1 MAEPT
6 KPDPK
11 KPLEEAPPDAAPSV
25 SAQAAAADAAEPMAA
40 EPAASDAAVDATA
53 DAANEPVAST
63 GAPPDDADAQAEAIM
78 AEQSGQGGESS
89 ISADELEAAM
99 KAFNAGEAPK
109 PAAAAP
115 STATAASKVDEDAVA
130 AAMMASLAAAET
142 GGAQSADFGAEPFVA
157 PSFDSP
163 RTGLQAG
170 PLDLLDDVEL
180 DVTVELGRAEMY
192 IEDVL
197 KLGVGSVVELDK
209 LAGDPVDIYVN
220 AQLVARGEVLV
231 LNDNFCV
238 RVNDIVSPVPEGD
251 GRK

>member
-11 KPLEEAPPDAAPSV
+11 KPAGEMPIDAESDAPAATVEETDAQTPAEEAV
-25 SAQAAAADAAEPMAA
+25 ADESA
-40 EPAASDAAVDATA
+40 EPASEPTAETAA
-53 DAANEPVAST
+53 
-63 GAPPDDADAQAEAIM
+63 DDADAQADAIL
-78 AEQSGQGGESS
+78 AANASNATESS

-99 KAFNAGEAPK
+99 KAFSAGET
-109 PAAAAP
+109 PAQ
-115 STATAASKVDEDAVA
+115 TATGGSKVDEDAVA
-130 AAMMASLAAAET
+130 AAMMASLNAAASSD
-142 GGAQSADFGAEPFVA
+142 SAPVDFGAEPFIA
-157 PSFDSP
+157 PSFDAP
-163 RTGLQAG
+163 LRGTQAG

-197 KLGVGSVVELDK
+197 RLGVGSVVELDK

-220 AQLVARGEVLV
+220 SQLVARGEVLV

-251 GRK
+251 TRK